1 MNLQSLVLCSDEKIV
16 RVLRRVL
23 NDLEIAMEHCSDPEV
38 AGLKLSR
45 RRFEAV
51 IVDCQNPAVA
61 GQILKAARNAPSN
74 KNAVAVALIDG
85 QSDVRSA
92 FELGAHFVLYK
103 PISAERAKS
112 SFRAARALMKCER
125 RRAGRVPVAMPV
137 MYQFKT
143 SDSIELER
151 TVSSD
156 LSEDGIGVRLAHR
169 HHDRGPMRLQFKLPG
184 SKELIEAEAELA
196 WENPN
201 GQAGIR
207 FLDLPAATREQ
218 LKSWLKAN
226 SPDAGEDDPPA
237 RCKLTDLSLGGCY
250 LETPS
255 PFPMRARVELS
266 MRVGELQLHA
276 TGLVRVM
283 HPDVGMGVAFIQRTP
298 EQRQEVEK
306 FIHTL
311 MESNGAIPELLVEPE
326 GLESISPAAVEEMA
340 EGLKAESN
348 EDPLLELF
356 EHKADLPTAEFLNE
370 LRKQRR
376 SESVDEPETIL
387 PA

>member
-23 NDLEIAMEHCSDPEV
+23 NDLEIAVDQCADTEL
-38 AGLKLSR
+38 AIQKLSR

-51 IVDCQNPAVA
+51 IVDCDDPEMAS
-61 GQILKAARNAPSN
+61 QILKAARNSPSN
-74 KNAVAVALIDG
+74 KKAVAVAIIDS

-103 PISAERAKS
+103 PISAERAKA

-125 RRAGRVPVAMPV
+125 RRASRIPVEMPV
-137 MYQFKT
+137 MYRFK
-143 SDSIELER
+143 SSGDHASLER

-156 LSEDGIGVRLAHR
+156 LSEDGIGVRLARR
-169 HHDRGPMRLQFKLPG
+169 HHERGPLHLQFKLPG
-184 SKELIEAEAELA
+184 SNRLIEADAELA

-201 GQAGIR
+201 GQAGVR
-207 FLDLPAATREQ
+207 FSELPMSTRAA
-218 LKSWLKAN
+218 LKTWLKTN
-226 SPDAGEDDPPA
+226 SPDAEEEDPPA
-237 RCKLTDLSLGGCY
+237 KCKLTDLSLGGCY

-255 PFPMRARVELS
+255 PFPVRARVELN
-266 MRVGELQLHA
+266 MRVSDLEVHA
-276 TGLVRVM
+276 TGVVRVM
-283 HPDVGMGVAFIQRTP
+283 HPDFGMGVIFTQKTA
-298 EQRQEVEK
+298 EQREEVEK

-311 MESNGAIPELLVEPE
+311 MESNGAIPELFVQPD
-326 GLESISPAAVEEMA
+326 GLEPFSQELIDLPSDTP
-340 EGLKAESN
+340 
-348 EDPLLELF
+348 DPLVDLF
-356 EHKADLPTAEFLNE
+356 QTKSFLPTMEFLKE

-376 SESVDEPETIL
+376 SEIVDEAEPIL

>member
-23 NDLEIAMEHCSDPEV
+23 NDLEIAVEHCADPEL
-38 AGLKLSR
+38 AILKLSR

-51 IVDCQNPAVA
+51 IVDCQNPETA
-61 GQILKAARNAPSN
+61 GHILKAARNAPSN
-74 KNAVAVALIDG
+74 KKAVAVAIIDS

-125 RRAGRVPVAMPV
+125 RRAARIPVEMPV
-137 MYQFKT
+137 MYSFK
-143 SDSIELER
+143 SAESGGLER

-156 LSEDGIGVRLAHR
+156 LSEDGIGVRLARRHR
-169 HHDRGPMRLQFKLPG
+169 DRGPMHLQFKLPG
-184 SKELIEAEAELA
+184 TKSLIEAQAELA

-207 FLDLPAATREQ
+207 FLDLPANTREQ
-218 LKSWLKAN
+218 LRSWLKTN
-226 SPDAGEDDPPA
+226 SPETDEDDPPA

-250 LETPS
+250 LESAS
-255 PFPMRARVELS
+255 PFPVNARIELS
-266 MRVGELQLHA
+266 MSIGELEVQA

-283 HPDVGMGVAFIQRTP
+283 HPDVGMGVAFIQKTA
-298 EQRQEVEK
+298 EQRQQVEK
-306 FIHTL
+306 FIQAL
-311 MESNGAIPELLVEPE
+311 MDSNGLIPELLVEPE
-326 GLESISPAAVEEMA
+326 GLEPAGAAHAPETPAGVEQD
-340 EGLKAESN
+340 S
-348 EDPLLELF
+348 EDPLLDLF
-356 EHKADLPTAEFLNE
+356 DHKAHLPTTEFLGE

-376 SESVDEPETIL
+376 SESIDEPETIL

>member
-23 NDLEIAMEHCSDPEV
+23 NDLEIAVDQCADTEL
-38 AGLKLSR
+38 AIQKLSR

-51 IVDCQNPAVA
+51 IVDCDDPEMAS
-61 GQILKAARNAPSN
+61 QILKATRNAPSN
-74 KNAVAVALIDG
+74 KKAVAVAIIDS

-103 PISAERAKS
+103 PISAERAKA

-125 RRAGRVPVAMPV
+125 RRASRIPVEMPV
-137 MYQFKT
+137 MYRFKSNGDQT
-143 SDSIELER
+143 SLER

-156 LSEDGIGVRLAHR
+156 LSEDGIGVRLARR
-169 HHDRGPMRLQFKLPG
+169 HHERGPMHLQFKLPG
-184 SKELIEAEAELA
+184 SNRLIEADAELA

-207 FLDLPAATREQ
+207 FSELPMSTRQ
-218 LKSWLKAN
+218 ALKAWLKTN
-226 SPDAGEDDPPA
+226 SPDAEDEDPPA
-237 RCKLTDLSLGGCY
+237 KCKLTDLSLGGCY

-255 PFPMRARVELS
+255 PFPVRARVELN
-266 MRVGELQLHA
+266 MRVKDLEVHA
-276 TGLVRVM
+276 TGVVRVM
-283 HPDVGMGVAFIQRTP
+283 HPDLGMGVIFTQKTA
-298 EQRQEVEK
+298 EQREEVEK
-306 FIHTL
+306 FIHAL
-311 MESNGAIPELLVEPE
+311 MDSNGAVPELLVQPD
-326 GLESISPAAVEEMA
+326 GLEPFSQELIQTPSDTP
-340 EGLKAESN
+340 
-348 EDPLLELF
+348 DPLVELF
-356 EHKADLPTAEFLNE
+356 QNKSFLPTMEFLKE

-376 SESVDEPETIL
+376 SETVDEAEPIL

>member
-1 MNLQSLVLCSDEKIV
+1 MNLQALVLCSDDKIV

-23 NDLEIAMEHCSDPEV
+23 NDLEIAIEACVDTDV
-38 AGLKLSR
+38 AVQKLSR
-45 RRFEAV
+45 RRFEAL
-51 IVDCQNPAVA
+51 IVDCDDPETASH
-61 GQILKAARNAPSN
+61 ILKAARSAPSN
-74 KNAVAVALIDG
+74 KKAVAVALINA

-125 RRAGRVPVAMPV
+125 RRASRIPVEMPV
-137 MYQFKT
+137 MYSYAKNGPGGT
-143 SDSIELER
+143 VER

-156 LSEDGIGVRLAHR
+156 LSEDGIGVRLAR
-169 HHDRGPMRLQFKLPG
+169 HHRDQGPMHLQFKLPG
-184 SKELIEAEAELA
+184 SNHLIEARAELA

-207 FLDLPAATREQ
+207 FLDLPPQTRQ
-218 LKSWLKAN
+218 ALKAWLKDN
-226 SPDAGEDDPPA
+226 SPETEDQDPPA
-237 RCKLTDLSLGGCY
+237 PCKLTDLSLGGCY

-255 PFPMRARVELS
+255 PFPVRARVELS
-266 MRVGELQLHA
+266 MRVGELQVHA
-276 TGLVRVM
+276 SGLVRVM
-283 HPDVGMGVAFIQRTP
+283 HPDVGMGVVFIQKTE

-306 FIHTL
+306 FIQAL
-311 MESNGAIPELLVEPE
+311 MDSNGVVPELLVEPD
-326 GLESISPAAVEEMA
+326 GLEPPGS
-340 EGLKAESN
+340 GLLRETTSSGH
-348 EDPLLELF
+348 EDPLLDLF
-356 EHKADLPTAEFLNE
+356 YNKSALSTMEFIRE

-376 SESVDEPETIL
+376 SESVESESTL

>member
-1 MNLQSLVLCSDEKIV
+1 MNLQSLVLCSDERIV

-23 NDLEIAMEHCSDPEV
+23 NDLEISMEHCSDPEV

-51 IVDCQNPAVA
+51 IVDCQNPQMA

-74 KNAVAVALIDG
+74 KNAVAVALIDS

-125 RRAGRVPVAMPV
+125 RRAARIPVEMPI
-137 MYQFKT
+137 MYKFKS
-143 SDSIELER
+143 SDGTGLER

-156 LSEDGIGVRLAHR
+156 LSEDGIGVRLNRRHR
-169 HHDRGPMRLQFKLPG
+169 DRGPMHLQFKLPG
-184 SKELIEAEAELA
+184 TKALIEAEAELA

-207 FLDLPAATREQ
+207 FLDLPAAPRQE

-226 SPDAGEDDPPA
+226 SPEPEEDDPPA

-250 LETPS
+250 LETAS
-255 PFPMRARVELS
+255 PFPAQARVALS
-266 MRVGELQLHA
+266 MRVGELQVHA

-326 GLESISPAAVEEMA
+326 GLEPISPTALQEVA
-340 EGLKAESN
+340 EGLKAESAD
-348 EDPLLELF
+348 DPLLELF
-356 EHKADLPTAEFLNE
+356 EHKANLPTADFLNE
-370 LRKQRR
+370 LHKQRR

-387 PA
+387 PV

>member
-23 NDLEIAMEHCSDPEV
+23 NDLEIAVDQCADTELAV
-38 AGLKLSR
+38 QKLSR

-51 IVDCQNPAVA
+51 IVDCDDPEMAS
-61 GQILKAARNAPSN
+61 QILKAARNAPSN
-74 KNAVAVALIDG
+74 KKAVAVAIIDS

-103 PISAERAKS
+103 PISAERAKA

-125 RRAGRVPVAMPV
+125 RRASRIPVEMPV
-137 MYQFKT
+137 MYRFK
-143 SDSIELER
+143 SNGENSSLER

-156 LSEDGIGVRLAHR
+156 LSEDGIGVRLARR
-169 HHDRGPMRLQFKLPG
+169 HHDRGPMHLQFKLPG
-184 SKELIEAEAELA
+184 SNRLIEADAELA

-207 FLDLPAATREQ
+207 FSTELPMSTRQ
-218 LKSWLKAN
+218 ALKTWLKTN
-226 SPDAGEDDPPA
+226 SPDADDEDPPA
-237 RCKLTDLSLGGCY
+237 KCKLTDLSLGGCY

-255 PFPMRARVELS
+255 PFPVRARVELN
-266 MRVGELQLHA
+266 MRVGELEVHA
-276 TGLVRVM
+276 TGVVRVM
-283 HPDVGMGVAFIQRTP
+283 HPDLGMGVVFTQKTA
-298 EQRQEVEK
+298 EQREEVEK
-306 FIHTL
+306 FIHAL
-311 MESNGAIPELLVEPE
+311 MESNGVVPELLVQPD
-326 GLESISPAAVEEMA
+326 GLEPFSQELITPVPDGA
-340 EGLKAESN
+340 
-348 EDPLLELF
+348 DPLVELF
-356 EHKADLPTAEFLNE
+356 QTKSFLPTMEFLKE

-376 SESVDEPETIL
+376 SEPVDEAEPIL

>member
-1 MNLQSLVLCSDEKIV
+1 MNLQALVLCSDDKIV

-23 NDLEIAMEHCSDPEV
+23 NDLEIAVEHCDDTDV
-38 AGLKLSR
+38 AVQKLSR

-51 IVDCQNPAVA
+51 IVDCDDPEIAS
-61 GQILKAARNAPSN
+61 QILKAARSAPSN
-74 KNAVAVALIDG
+74 KKAVAVALING

-125 RRAGRVPVAMPV
+125 RRASRIPVEMPV
-137 MYQFKT
+137 MYSYAKNGPGGT
-143 SDSIELER
+143 VER

-156 LSEDGIGVRLAHR
+156 LSEDGIGVRLARRHR
-169 HHDRGPMRLQFKLPG
+169 DQGPMHLQFKLPG
-184 SKELIEAEAELA
+184 SNRLIEAEAELA

-207 FLDLPAATREQ
+207 FLDLPPQTRQ
-218 LKSWLKAN
+218 ALKAWLKAN
-226 SPDAGEDDPPA
+226 SPDSEEQDPPA
-237 RCKLTDLSLGGCY
+237 HCKLTDLSLGGCY

-255 PFPMRARVELS
+255 PFPVRARVELS
-266 MRVGELQLHA
+266 MRVGELEVHA
-276 TGLVRVM
+276 SGLVRVM
-283 HPDVGMGVAFIQRTP
+283 HPDVGMGVVFIQKTD
-298 EQRQEVEK
+298 EQRQQVEK
-306 FIHTL
+306 FIQAL
-311 MESNGAIPELLVEPE
+311 MDSNGVIPELLVEPD
-326 GLESISPAAVEEMA
+326 GLEPPGSPLTRETAVSE
-340 EGLKAESN
+340 N
-348 EDPLLELF
+348 EDPLLDLF
-356 EHKADLPTAEFLNE
+356 YNKSHLPTMEFIKE

-376 SESVDEPETIL
+376 SDSVEESESTL

>member
-23 NDLEIAMEHCSDPEV
+23 NDLEIAVEHCSDPEL
-38 AGLKLSR
+38 AILKLSR

-51 IVDCQNPAVA
+51 IVDCHNPETA

-74 KNAVAVALIDG
+74 KKAVAVAIIDS

-125 RRAGRVPVAMPV
+125 RRAARIPVEMPV
-137 MYQFKT
+137 MYQFKN
-143 SDSIELER
+143 SELSGGLER

-156 LSEDGIGVRLAHR
+156 LSEDGIGVRLARRHR
-169 HHDRGPMRLQFKLPG
+169 DRGPMHLQFKLPG
-184 SKELIEAEAELA
+184 SKGLIEAEAELA

-207 FLDLPAATREQ
+207 FLDLPADVRQE
-218 LKSWLKAN
+218 LKSWLRTN
-226 SPDAGEDDPPA
+226 SPDAGEEDPPA

-250 LETPS
+250 LEISS
-255 PFPMRARVELS
+255 PFPVRARVELS
-266 MRVGELQLHA
+266 MRVGELEVHA
-276 TGLVRVM
+276 TGVVRVM
-283 HPDVGMGVAFIQRTP
+283 HPDTGMGVAFIQNTP
-298 EQRQEVEK
+298 EQRQQVEK

-326 GLESISPAAVEEMA
+326 GLELVNPNAAQEMA
-340 EGLKAESN
+340 DHGQET
-348 EDPLLELF
+348 EDPLLDLF
-356 EHKADLPTAEFLNE
+356 DHKAHLPTTEFLDE

-376 SESVDEPETIL
+376 SEGAEQPETIL

>member
-23 NDLEIAMEHCSDPEV
+23 NDLEIAVEQCADTEL
-38 AGLKLSR
+38 AIQKLSR

-51 IVDCQNPAVA
+51 IVDCEDAEMA
-61 GQILKAARNAPSN
+61 SQILKASRNAPSN
-74 KNAVAVALIDG
+74 KKAVAVAIIDS

-103 PISAERAKS
+103 PISAERAKA

-125 RRAGRVPVAMPV
+125 RRAARVPVEMPV
-137 MYQFKT
+137 MYRFQ
-143 SDSIELER
+143 SNGDNSSLER

-156 LSEDGIGVRLAHR
+156 LSEDGIGVRLARR
-169 HHDRGPMRLQFKLPG
+169 HHDRGPMHLQFKLPG
-184 SKELIEAEAELA
+184 SNRLIEADAELA

-207 FLDLPAATREQ
+207 FSELPLPTRQ
-218 LKSWLKAN
+218 ALKEWLKTN
-226 SPDAGEDDPPA
+226 SPDAGDEDPPA
-237 RCKLTDLSLGGCY
+237 KCKLTDLSLGGCY

-255 PFPMRARVELS
+255 PFPVRARVELN
-266 MRVGELQLHA
+266 MRVGQFEVHA
-276 TGLVRVM
+276 TGVVRVM
-283 HPDVGMGVAFIQRTP
+283 HPDVGMGVVFTQKTT
-298 EQRQEVEK
+298 EQREEVEK
-306 FIHTL
+306 FIHAL
-311 MESNGAIPELLVEPE
+311 MESQGMVPELYVEPD
-326 GLESISPAAVEEMA
+326 GLEPFSQELIASS
-340 EGLKAESN
+340 GESDYQ
-348 EDPLLELF
+348 DPLLDLF
-356 EHKADLPTAEFLNE
+356 QSKAYLPTMEFLRE

-376 SESVDEPETIL
+376 SETVEETEPIL